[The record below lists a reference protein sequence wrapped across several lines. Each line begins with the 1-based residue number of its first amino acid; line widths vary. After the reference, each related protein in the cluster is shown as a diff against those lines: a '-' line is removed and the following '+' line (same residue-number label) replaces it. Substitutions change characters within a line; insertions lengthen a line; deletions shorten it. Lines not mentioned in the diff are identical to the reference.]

1 MCQDQAMHRVV
12 VLALPGV
19 VPFEL
24 AIPARLF
31 GAARDTN
38 GEPLYAVQVVALAEG
53 GAEIIAVKVAGEPS
67 VAQGAMLAIHALVA
81 SPWSMGDRSGVAF
94 RASRIEPASSASGRA
109 AARAES

>member
-1 MCQDQAMHRVV
+1 MKLPVDTSGMTFMCAVAPEP
-12 VLALPGV
+12 VLD
-19 VPFEL
+19 FETKRQR
-24 AIPARLF
+24 A
-31 GAARDTN
+31 DKN

-94 RASRIEPASSASGRA
+94 RASRIEPASSASGRT